1 MAPLPAQP
9 ASSAGKIVGIV
20 VAIIVIIIVVVVVL
34 AAVMYMMVSGLIGG
48 GQTARPFVNFSG
60 VSSPSAGS
68 WTFSPQPDRTANIA
82 EYQVVV
88 LNGSAVSISA
98 RALSDCLGN
107 TTSCTGGGL
116 TLRIDDIGGTN
127 QLTSGDQ
134 FTLSGLQNSPSTD
147 QYTVRLL
154 WAQDS
159 NQVGE
164 VKIP

>member
-1 MAPLPAQP
+1 MAKRMPVRKDREGVSPVIATILM
-9 ASSAGKIVGIV
+9 
-20 VAIIVIIIVVVVVL
+20 VAITVVL
-34 AAVMYMMVSGLIGG
+34 AAVLYVMVSGLIGG

-60 VSSPSAGS
+60 VSSPAAGE

-88 LNGSAVSISA
+88 LNGSAVAVSA
-98 RALSDCLGN
+98 RALTGCLGVN
-107 TTSCTGGGL
+107 TTCIGGGL

-134 FTLSGLQNSPSTD
+134 FTLSGVQASPSSD

-164 VKIP
+164 VKLP